1 MNFYEELKSKK
12 TLGILILICLI
23 FLILIIKAYS
33 FLPDSDNSSNNI
45 YESENSQVENIVQD
59 QESTNTEEETN
70 IVDNDKNQNRQSDE
84 DEEIIKRELERQKI
98 REIEKQRMEEIE
110 KKRFENINS
119 QDTELKTDEMNALE
133 QNELTIE
140 VQYNN
145 LFTEAS
151 KLYTE
156 KQYVRALEEYQ
167 KAANIVSDKELQAKC
182 YEQMSIIYA
191 TVKKYGTA
199 LAFAQKSFNAA
210 PTTARE
216 ILLARLYYKT
226 GNIDKATT
234 RVNNVLKRDFSA
246 DK

>member
-12 TLGILILICLI
+12 SLGILILICVI

-33 FLPDSDNSSNNI
+33 FLPDSKESSKNV
-45 YESENSQVENIVQD
+45 YDSENSQVENVIQD
-59 QESTNTEEETN
+59 NESNTKDENEVENET
-70 IVDNDKNQNRQSDE
+70 IQKEQ
-84 DEEIIKRELERQKI
+84 DEEDIRKEKERQI
-98 REIEKQRMEEIE
+98 LDEIEKRKMEEIE
-110 KKRFENINS
+110 NERLENINT
-119 QDTELKTDEMNALE
+119 TEAGLKSNETTALE
-133 QNELTIE
+133 QKDLTIE
-140 VQYNN
+140 EQYNEI
-145 LFTEAS
+145 FSEAS
-151 KLYTE
+151 KLYKE

-167 KAANIVSDKELQAKC
+167 KAANMVTDKELQAKC
-182 YEQMSIIYA
+182 YEQMSVIYA

>member
-12 TLGILILICLI
+12 SLGILILICVI

-33 FLPDSDNSSNNI
+33 FLPDSNESSKNI
-45 YESENSQVENIVQD
+45 YDSRNSQVEKAIQDNEANI
-59 QESTNTEEETN
+59 EEEEENNEINNET
-70 IVDNDKNQNRQSDE
+70 IQKEQ
-84 DEEIIKRELERQKI
+84 DEEIIRKERERQRI
-98 REIEKQRMEEIE
+98 EEIKKRRIEEIE
-110 KKRFENINS
+110 NEHLKNINTTE
-119 QDTELKTDEMNALE
+119 TELRSSETTTIDQKEIDIDEQYE
-133 QNELTIE
+133 EL
-140 VQYNN
+140 
-145 LFTEAS
+145 FSEAS

-156 KQYVRALEEYQ
+156 KQYVKSLEVYQ
-167 KAANIVSDKELQAKC
+167 KAANIVTDKEMQAKC

-199 LAFAQKSFNAA
+199 LAFAQKSFNAS

>member
-12 TLGILILICLI
+12 SLGILILICVI

-33 FLPDSDNSSNNI
+33 FLPDSNESSKNI
-45 YESENSQVENIVQD
+45 YDSRNSQVEKAIQDNEANI
-59 QESTNTEEETN
+59 EEEEENNEINNET
-70 IVDNDKNQNRQSDE
+70 IQKEQ
-84 DEEIIKRELERQKI
+84 DEEIIRKERERQRI
-98 REIEKQRMEEIE
+98 EEIEKRRIEEIE

-140 VQYNN
+140 EQYNN